1 MTLAQEQIQAL
12 KAQQYTPKLSAAI
25 CVEEEAKCLK
35 CSHKI
40 SAQDDEL
47 HGRVSYQSFWE
58 VGDNQ
63 IVVPG
68 KSGHL
73 TFWGK

>member
-35 CSHKI
+35 CYQDAAASGEGAAAYLRCREAVDAY
-40 SAQDDEL
+40 SACAKA
-47 HGRVSYQSFWE
+47 ST
-58 VGDNQ
+58 
-63 IVVPG
+63 
-68 KSGHL
+68 L
-73 TFWGK
+73 TLIR